1 MLSELL
7 TRDHIQVIEEIP
19 TWEEA
24 IRLAAQPL
32 LDDGSIQDTY
42 IQAMIHNVRELGPYI
57 VIAPDIAIPHSR
69 PENGVNKVG
78 MSFLKCHKPVS
89 FSEKAEHQ
97 VRLFFVLAA
106 TDNDSHLGAL
116 SQLTEVLSDPNS
128 LQTLLT
134 TDSIEEVF
142 QLIQVK
148 NNQ

>member
-1 MLSELL
+1 MLCELL
-7 TRDHIQVIEEIP
+7 TRDSIQFIDEIS

-32 LDDGSIQDTY
+32 LKDGSIQDSY
-42 IQAMIHNVRELGPYI
+42 IQAMIQNVKDIGPYI

-69 PENGVNKVG
+69 PENGVNRVG
-78 MSFLKCHKPVS
+78 MSFLKCHKPVA
-89 FSEKAEHQ
+89 FSEKVEHQ

-106 TDNDSHLGAL
+106 TDNESHLGAL
-116 SQLTEVLSDPNS
+116 SQLTEVLSDPES

-134 TDSIEEVF
+134 TDSIEAVLH
-142 QLIQVK
+142 LIQAK